1 MIYTVDMTQPST
13 INFAPESKA
22 EEVAQNIR
30 TILTTPLG
38 SAPLARDIGLDY
50 SIIDEPGP
58 IAEARTAAEVTT
70 AVAMQEPRAQ
80 IVEVSFNGVL
90 SDALTGRLKPVIKFT
105 LAEGV
110 E

>member
-13 INFAPESKA
+13 INFTPMSKA

-38 SAPLARDIGLDY
+38 SSPLARDIGIDY

-70 AVAMQEPRAQ
+70 AIVMQEPRAQ
-80 IVEVSFNGVL
+80 VVQVSFNGTL
-90 SDALTGRLKPVIKFT
+90 SDALTGYLKPVIKFS

-110 E
+110 V